1 MRKEQKSDKTQFNLV
16 VRGIVGLE
24 YPPNKFHPDRR
35 APGRPLGAE
44 RTTNDRHLRRSRRL
58 LNAEPLP
65 NAQYVPAVAASNKMR
80 RSLAAIDVQAY
91 QGANA
96 ADIARHLH
104 LQGDLNEEVPTAA
117 DLQRKNENVIHFD
130 IDPNNSK
137 Q

>member
-1 MRKEQKSDKTQFNLV
+1 
-16 VRGIVGLE
+16 
-24 YPPNKFHPDRR
+24 
-35 APGRPLGAE
+35 
-44 RTTNDRHLRRSRRL
+44 
-58 LNAEPLP
+58 
-65 NAQYVPAVAASNKMR
+65 MR

-96 ADIARHLH
+96 ADIARHLN
-104 LQGDLNEEVPTAA
+104 LQGDLNEEVPTTA